1 MPKDINVAL
10 LGLGRIGQQFS
21 ASLTEHIA
29 EGGKPINIVAVA
41 ERDTESQAAKDL
53 EELGVPVYADA
64 TEIIGLGDKVDIIF
78 DLTGVPS
85 VRQAMREKMQELGNT
100 HTVLVPEVFARL
112 LWLFLEDGAALDA
125 PVRAGY

>member
-10 LGLGRIGQQFS
+10 LGLGRIGQQFTT
-21 ASLTEHIA
+21 SLTRHIA

-41 ERDTESQAAKDL
+41 ERDVNSPVAKEL

-64 TEIIGLGDKVDIIF
+64 TEIAGLGDKVDIIF
-78 DLTGVPS
+78 DLTGVPD
-85 VRQAMREKMQELGNT
+85 VRKAIRDKLQDMDNL

-112 LWLFLEDGAALDA
+112 LWMFLEDGVALEA
-125 PVRAGY
+125 PVRSGY

>member
-10 LGLGRIGQQFS
+10 LGLGRIGQQFTQ
-21 ASLTEHIA
+21 SLTKHIA

-41 ERDTESQAAKDL
+41 ERDANSQAAKDL
-53 EELGVPVYADA
+53 EDLGVPVYTDA
-64 TEIIGLGDKVDIIF
+64 AEIVGLGDKVDIIF

-85 VRQAMREKMQELGNT
+85 VRQLIREKLREQDNQ

-125 PVRAGY
+125 PVRSGY